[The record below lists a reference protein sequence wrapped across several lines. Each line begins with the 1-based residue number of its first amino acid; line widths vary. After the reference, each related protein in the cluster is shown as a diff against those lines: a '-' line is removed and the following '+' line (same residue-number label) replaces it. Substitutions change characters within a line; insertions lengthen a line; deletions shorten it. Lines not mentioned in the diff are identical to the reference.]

1 MGTQADGACL
11 PSGNSVSRKRRWRYL
26 RCLEQKERTR
36 VRGGSDPWHT
46 HVRGQGLLACQRVLR
61 IHSRFET
68 NTGGQAFPQCVFDHW
83 QILPGDPMQEG
94 TKPYQ
99 IVEDCK
105 ARKGLKPGIPDLNNY
120 LDKL

>member
-1 MGTQADGACL
+1 MFEEAQTPGTPMFVVKAYLPVNESFGFTAD
-11 PSGNSVSRKRRWRYL
+11 L
-26 RCLEQKERTR
+26 R
-36 VRGGSDPWHT
+36 S
-46 HVRGQGLLACQRVLR
+46 
-61 IHSRFET
+61 